1 MRTARLRPLTI
12 AATAAWGAAAA
23 VTLRTGFP
31 APIWVQTVLGA
42 VAAYGIAL
50 TLYAGRAR

>member
-31 APIWVQTVLGA
+31 APIWVQTLLGA